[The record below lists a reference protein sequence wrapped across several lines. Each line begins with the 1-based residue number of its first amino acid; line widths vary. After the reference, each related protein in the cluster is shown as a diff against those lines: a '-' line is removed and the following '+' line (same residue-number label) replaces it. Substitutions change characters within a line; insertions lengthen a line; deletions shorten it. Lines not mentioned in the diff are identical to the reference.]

1 MKMARKEFTYRGKNL
16 KELQEL
22 SLNDFMELL
31 PSAQRR
37 KIKRGFTK
45 EEKHFL
51 DELRKKDNVK
61 THCREMIILPE
72 MIGKTILIH
81 NGKVFNKLTIT
92 EEMIGHIIGEFSLTR
107 GRITHSSPGVG
118 ATRSSGST
126 SVK

>member
-1 MKMARKEFTYRGKNL
+1 MKMVRKEFTYRGKNL

-107 GRITHSSPGVG
+107 NKVAHSSPGVG
-118 ATRSSGST
+118 ATKSSGAT

>member
-1 MKMARKEFTYRGKNL
+1 MKMVRKEFTYRGKNL

-107 GRITHSSPGVG
+107 NKVAHSSPGVG
-118 ATRSSGST
+118 ATKSSGST

>member
-1 MKMARKEFTYRGKNL
+1 MARKEFTYRGKNL

-107 GRITHSSPGVG
+107 NKVAHSSPGVG
-118 ATRSSGST
+118 ATKSSGST

>member
-1 MKMARKEFTYRGKNL
+1 MARKEFTYRGKNL

-45 EEKHFL
+45 EEKHL
-51 DELRKKDNVK
+51 IQELKNKDNVK

-107 GRITHSSPGVG
+107 NKVAHSSPGVG